1 MKRHCLAC
9 DLKND
14 PQLIAEYRRWHEPG
28 GVWPEII
35 DSLKKS
41 GIKDMEIYLQ
51 GTRLIL
57 ILEAEDDFDLAEK
70 FKMDQ
75 ENPKVVEW
83 EKLMWQYQSAVPGAP
98 SNQKWTPMERV
109 FKLR

>member
-14 PQLIAEYRRWHEPG
+14 PQLIAEYKEWHRPG

-35 DSLKKS
+35 DSLKQT
-41 GIKDMEIYLQ
+41 GIRDMEIYLQ
-51 GTRLIL
+51 GTRLFL
-57 ILEAEDDFDLAEK
+57 ILEVEDDFDLAEK
-70 FKMDQ
+70 FRKDQ

-83 EKLMWQYQSAVPGAP
+83 ERLMWQYQEAVPGAP
-98 SNQKWTPMERV
+98 SDQKWTPMERV
-109 FKLR
+109 FKLT